1 MKSETFMLSKQM
13 LTYLDKHGITVAT
26 PVQKKIIP
34 AIMSGKDVLVQ
45 SETGSGKTL
54 SFAIPIIESIVK
66 TKNITALILVPT
78 RELCTQITDEF
89 GKFSHK
95 GIEICPVYGGVS
107 IDNQIKKLRRA
118 SIVVA
123 TPGRL
128 LDIIER
134 KAIILSEVK
143 YAVLDEADR
152 MLDMGFIRDIEKILK
167 NLPSK
172 RQTLLFSATISKEIS
187 RLSRKFLTDPV
198 SLELESTVKPEFL
211 RQTYYKIPSKQKLNL
226 LIKLLKNERELA
238 VVFCNRKRITETV
251 AKELSKNG
259 VTAKCL
265 NGDMTQA
272 NREKVTAQ
280 FRAGKFTVLIATDV
294 AARGLHIDG
303 ITHVY
308 NYEIPKE
315 PESYTHR
322 IGRTARAGKKG
333 EAISFVSGSDDEKFF
348 RQILFDHKGSIT
360 FKQEPADMKSAHTKT
375 ENPVNKQKKYMES
388 NKPENTGKKDKKSGK
403 TAKNKKQEIQTD
415 SIISEL
421 SGLLQP
427 DTDVPEL
434 HEPAESK
441 TIREEDILSSF
452 DFGSTFSAKERKGG
466 NLKSG
471 RKEGKDKAIEE
482 NLQIKPVTE
491 NENKEKQEFRKHG
504 GNRISNST
512 KYGRKPERDRTIK
525 GNPETENENTGN
537 KEFGKPE
544 NQKRN
549 NSSGPGNRPVRDRK
563 FGGNS
568 GSSDRKP
575 GKRNFGK
582 PGEKKWGNDKPWRN
596 DKPFN
601 EKSRDDKRKSGETRW
616 SNDKEFNDRQGSDN
630 RKPGQKK
637 WSDKPWRNDRPFGDR
652 SRGGKPGFSKNKFG
666 GKKKF
671 GQPGITEKKKV
682 FDVYKASDDGK
693 SFNKEIYNREED
705 LYTYARS
712 QERGKKGFD
721 KSQLFK
727 HIEPGAFSGIKKSH
741 TPNKNFKKKFNPANK
756 NRRKFF

>member
-1 MKSETFMLSKQM
+1 MLSKQM
-13 LTYLDKHGITVAT
+13 LTYLDKHGITDAT

-34 AIMSGKDVLVQ
+34 AIKSGRDVLVQ

-66 TKNITALILVPT
+66 TKNITALIVVPT

-89 GKFSHK
+89 NKFSHK
-95 GIEICPVYGGVS
+95 GIEICSVYGGVS
-107 IDNQIKKLRRA
+107 IDNQIKKLKRS

-134 KAIILSEVK
+134 KAIILNEIK

-167 NLPSK
+167 HLPAQ

-187 RLSRKFLTDPV
+187 RLSRKFLNDPV
-198 SLELESTVKPEFL
+198 SLSLESTVKPEFL

-226 LIKLLKNERELA
+226 LIRLLKNERELA

-259 VTAKCL
+259 VSAKCL

-360 FKQEPADMKSAHTKT
+360 FKQETAITKETHTKNESHGNKSKKEMDTKKTAAEEKAVTEPESKVNT
-375 ENPVNKQKKYMES
+375 ENTLE
-388 NKPENTGKKDKKSGK
+388 TG
-403 TAKNKKQEIQTD
+403 
-415 SIISEL
+415 
-421 SGLLQP
+421 
-427 DTDVPEL
+427 
-434 HEPAESK
+434 
-441 TIREEDILSSF
+441 DILSGFAF
-452 DFGSTFSAKERKGG
+452 DKPFSAKERKGG

-471 RKEGKDKAIEE
+471 RKQGKEMAIEE
-482 NLQIKPVTE
+482 NLLTAPAAEYET
-491 NENKEKQEFRKHG
+491 KEKKDFRKPG
-504 GNRISNST
+504 SNNISNSS
-512 KYGRKPERDRTIK
+512 KYGRKPERDRSLK
-525 GNPETENENTGN
+525 ENPVTEIESTD
-537 KEFGKPE
+537 KKDFRKPGG
-544 NQKRN
+544 QKRS
-549 NSSGPGNRPVRDRK
+549 NSAGPGSKSARDRK
-563 FGGNS
+563 FGSNT
-568 GSSDRKP
+568 GSADRKS
-575 GKRNFGK
+575 GKKDFRK
-582 PGEKKWGNDKPWRN
+582 PGEKKWSDKPWRN

-601 EKSRDDKRKSGETRW
+601 ERSRDDNRKPGEKRW
-616 SNDKEFNDRQGSDN
+616 SNDKPFTDKPRDDN
-630 RKPGQKK
+630 RKPGEKK
-637 WSDKPWRNDRPFGDR
+637 WSDKPWRNDKPFGDR
-652 SRGGKPGFSKNKFG
+652 KRSDRPDFSKNKFG
-666 GKKKF
+666 EKKKF
-671 GQPGITEKKKV
+671 GQPGAEKKKV

-705 LYTYARS
+705 LYSYARS

-727 HIEPGAFSGIKKSH
+727 HIEQGAFSGIKKSH